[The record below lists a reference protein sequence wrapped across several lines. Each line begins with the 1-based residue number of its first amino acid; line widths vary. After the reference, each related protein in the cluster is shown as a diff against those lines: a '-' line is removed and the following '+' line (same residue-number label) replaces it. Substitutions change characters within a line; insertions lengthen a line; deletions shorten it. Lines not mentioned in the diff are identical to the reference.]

1 MVEGWE
7 FGNTHE
13 ARALGIALISPKTSG
28 LGEMKGRKGLC
39 VGQALTRQSLPAFK

>member
-13 ARALGIALISPKTSG
+13 GRALGIALISPKTSG
-28 LGEMKGRKGLC
+28 LGEMKGRKWLC
-39 VGQALTRQSLPAFK
+39 VYARH